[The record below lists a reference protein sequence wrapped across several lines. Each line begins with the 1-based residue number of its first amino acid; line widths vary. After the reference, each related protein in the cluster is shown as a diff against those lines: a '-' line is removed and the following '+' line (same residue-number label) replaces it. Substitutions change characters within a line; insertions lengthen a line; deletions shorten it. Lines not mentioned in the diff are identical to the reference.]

1 MNNVCLCIG
10 NYAENPFYLKFSDV
24 YIYSIEEL
32 CYYFMDKVHILDDSM
47 VTMELVVWI
56 KEECGLEEL
65 AQELEIYVRK
75 HVSIAVF
82 VSTILER
89 TQMYDEETIRKIDR
103 ILKEQANL
111 SMPER
116 YRKRAEYLYRSGRFR
131 QALTLYFELLDFT
144 SSKNTQTRA
153 EMYYN
158 IASIYAI
165 DFAYEQAADYYMK
178 SYKLKP
184 DKKTRVAY
192 ILAKRKC
199 MSDYAYGSFIRE
211 NSEWAEEF
219 EKVEQ
224 LLIQVDNKWQ
234 TSKERRLLEDLS
246 YLKQSGKIEKYH
258 IKTGELIKNLK
269 QDYRRQTL

>member
-47 VTMELVVWI
+47 VTVELVVWI

-82 VSTILER
+82 VSTVLER

-116 YRKRAEYLYRSGRFR
+116 YRKRAEYLYRSGRCR
-131 QALTLYFELLDFT
+131 
-144 SSKNTQTRA
+144 
-153 EMYYN
+153 
-158 IASIYAI
+158 
-165 DFAYEQAADYYMK
+165 
-178 SYKLKP
+178 
-184 DKKTRVAY
+184 
-192 ILAKRKC
+192 IL
-199 MSDYAYGSFIRE
+199 
-211 NSEWAEEF
+211 
-219 EKVEQ
+219 
-224 LLIQVDNKWQ
+224 
-234 TSKERRLLEDLS
+234 
-246 YLKQSGKIEKYH
+246 
-258 IKTGELIKNLK
+258 
-269 QDYRRQTL
+269 